1 MALAGLRL
9 SASAASDHLV
19 GGLLHHFGVYF
30 PSSLLG
36 RLVAG
41 PTWSSPNRVEAGFRW
56 LVRGRRLGFFDKI
69 FDETVIAV
77 GQCVP
82 ALIAVEG
89 WGEAT
94 DENALSYPSLMP
106 IGLTGEDLDISF
118 AEVVMRI
125 RGVLHYSRFE

>member
-9 SASAASDHLV
+9 SASAASDHLM
-19 GGLLHHFGVYF
+19 GGLLHCFGVGF
-30 PSSLLG
+30 PNSLLG

-41 PTWSSPNRVEAGFRW
+41 PTWPSPSFIEAGFRW
-56 LVRGRRLGFFDKI
+56 LVRGRRLRFFDKI
-69 FDETVIAV
+69 FDEAVIAM
-77 GQCVP
+77 GQRVP

-106 IGLTGEDLDISF
+106 IGLVGEDLNTSF
-118 AEVVMRI
+118 AEVMMRI